1 VSGDPDLS
9 EPQRSNSAILDKMTI
24 SLNVA
29 RLGIVIA
36 PRSYSS
42 IANVDEPLTKHYR
55 NLILLSLADNNPLAL
70 CTSGRPLNCSISARS
85 HSWIREYVRSDLPML
100 PSGASG
106 HQRRLMDSPAIT
118 LSPDDTDLYIGLRL
132 CGFRN
137 ITGVNGPTDQ
147 VLCRAL
153 WYIDSLMKIE
163 LIHPGERLYN
173 WRSWIRT
180 NEERRRIF
188 IQTVACILQNG
199 ALWISEN
206 LSLSNGDFMY
216 GDMLRTDLQPYM
228 ECGLPAFEI
237 PLYLD
242 KESTE
247 RMIRDW
253 VNTKG
258 LVLAQL
264 ILQFTTA
271 MLYKALHTPWEA
283 DILRP
288 YRPFI
293 ISTGSKRFLMF
304 LALSNP
310 IAVVPKALVSDK
322 FYGLRRVWM
331 LDDQIVGTNGQR
343 DLHLLRKERIFG
355 PSICDEVVEWQ
366 EMQKVYGPLITN
378 GS

>member
-1 VSGDPDLS
+1 
-9 EPQRSNSAILDKMTI
+9 
-24 SLNVA
+24 
-29 RLGIVIA
+29 
-36 PRSYSS
+36 
-42 IANVDEPLTKHYR
+42 
-55 NLILLSLADNNPLAL
+55 LAL
-70 CTSGRPLNCSISARS
+70 CTSGKPLNYSTSAKS
-85 HSWIREYVRSDLPML
+85 HSWIREYVRSDKPML

-106 HQRRLMDSPAIT
+106 HQRRLVDSPAIT
-118 LSPDDTDLYIGLRL
+118 LSPDDTDLYIELRL

-147 VLCRAL
+147 VQCRAL

-163 LIHPGERLYN
+163 LIHPGESVYD

-199 ALWISEN
+199 ALWVSEN
-206 LSLSNGDFMY
+206 LSLSNGDFVY

-228 ECGLPAFEI
+228 DCGLPAFEI
-237 PLYLD
+237 PLSLD

-247 RMIRDW
+247 RTIRDW
-253 VNTKG
+253 VNTRG

-271 MLYKALHTPWEA
+271 ILYKALHTPWEA

-304 LALSNP
+304 LAREPLDPYP
-310 IAVVPKALVSDK
+310 IAVVPKALVSDE

-331 LDDQIVGTNGQR
+331 LDDQTVATNGKR

-366 EMQKVYGPLITN
+366 EMQKVYGPVIIN